1 MPRTA
6 LALCLLLCACS
17 APTSPP
23 VEPTVSAPAPAPAPA
38 HTDAA
43 RAEFGAYPADAPFAG
58 PAAVLAPDTAL
69 AREYRSRFTEALTG
83 EPVFAG
89 EYILVQWGCG
99 TACVEQAF
107 VSKRSGKVLETRFGG
122 GYGPWVQ
129 GLRLDSRLLTVEGPV
144 MDAALKQTGYRT
156 WEYVLENGKLVPL
169 QDYASTPS
177 TDNEHNLYYRGDAE
191 G

>member
-1 MPRTA
+1 MRRTA
-6 LALCLLLCACS
+6 FTLCLMLGACS
-17 APTSPP
+17 APTP
-23 VEPTVSAPAPAPAPA
+23 PAPAEAPASPPDARTEPAPA
-38 HTDAA
+38 ADFA
-43 RAEFGAYPADAPFAG
+43 AYPADAPYTG
-58 PAAVLAPDTAL
+58 PAAALSPRTAL
-69 AREYRSRFTEALTG
+69 AREYRSRFSEALAG

-156 WEYVLENGKLVPL
+156 WEYVLEDGKLVPL

-177 TDNEHNLYYRGDAE
+177 TDNDNNLYYQGNP
-191 G
+191 GG